1 MWPRRCRR
9 CPRRCRPGPARC
21 CPLPP
26 SWLAA
31 PRPACQPGITAMAR
45 APPRCC
51 RRRCF
56 WRRAKAWLSF
66 RLEATRDFRLPRGGS
81 ASGLDHKR
89 DRAPFTEIVAEA
101 LPCSPSHRDWG
112 AQCAVLPRVG
122 PSFLP
127 FFPSVLLAPAA
138 RAGIG
143 SSLSCISSSGSFSCL
158 PNSRLPNLISELLKS
173 WTAPDRRAQAVTFS
187 KTTPASQDSDLCS

>member
-9 CPRRCRPGPARC
+9 FPRRCRPGPARC

-66 RLEATRDFRLPRGGS
+66 RLKATRDFRLPRGGS
-81 ASGLDHKR
+81 ASGRDHKR
-89 DRAPFTEIVAEA
+89 DRAPFTEIVAETRSCA
-101 LPCSPSHRDWG
+101 PQVTETGEPSARFCQG
-112 AQCAVLPRVG
+112 
-122 PSFLP
+122 
-127 FFPSVLLAPAA
+127 SVPP
-138 RAGIG
+138 
-143 SSLSCISSSGSFSCL
+143 SSLSSLPSS
-158 PNSRLPNLISELLKS
+158 PRRRREQELV
-173 WTAPDRRAQAVTFS
+173 AA
-187 KTTPASQDSDLCS
+187 